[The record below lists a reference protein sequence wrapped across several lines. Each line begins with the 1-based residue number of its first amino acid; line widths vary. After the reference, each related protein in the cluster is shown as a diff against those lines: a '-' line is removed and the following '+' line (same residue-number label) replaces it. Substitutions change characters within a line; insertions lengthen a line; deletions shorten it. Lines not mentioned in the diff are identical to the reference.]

1 MESILE
7 FKPTIL
13 RLARESKEMDILG
26 VVEKLTQKGIDITE
40 QDIIDMESG
49 FKITKIQI
57 LEEFAVLYN
66 TKINSFFFDKLPK
79 KTNNIVLCILNKN
92 CQFPKFSLIITI

>member
-1 MESILE
+1 
-7 FKPTIL
+7 
-13 RLARESKEMDILG
+13 MDILG

>member
-13 RLARESKEMDILG
+13 RLARESKEIDILG

-40 QDIIDMESG
+40 SG
-49 FKITKIQI
+49 T
-57 LEEFAVLYN
+57 L
-66 TKINSFFFDKLPK
+66 
-79 KTNNIVLCILNKN
+79 
-92 CQFPKFSLIITI
+92 

>member
-7 FKPTIL
+7 FKPAIL

-26 VVEKLTQKGIDITE
+26 VVEKLTQKGIEITE

-49 FKITKIQI
+49 SKITKIQI

-66 TKINSFFFDKLPK
+66 TKIHSFFLDKLPIK
-79 KTNNIVLCILNKN
+79 KNTMLCILNKN
-92 CQFPKFSLIITI
+92 YEFPKFSLIVTI

>member
-13 RLARESKEMDILG
+13 RLSRESKEMDILG
-26 VVEKLTQKGIDITE
+26 VVEKLTQKGIEITE

-57 LEEFAVLYN
+57 LEELAVLYN
-66 TKINSFFFDKLPK
+66 TKIHSFFSNNSPTK
-79 KTNNIVLCILNKN
+79 KNTIRLCILNKN
-92 CQFPKFSLIITI
+92 CQFPKFSLIVAI